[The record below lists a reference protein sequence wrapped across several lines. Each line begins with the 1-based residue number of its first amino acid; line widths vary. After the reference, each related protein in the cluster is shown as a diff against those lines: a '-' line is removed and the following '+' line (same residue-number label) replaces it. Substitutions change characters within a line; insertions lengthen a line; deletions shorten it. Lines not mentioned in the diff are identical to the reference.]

1 MLLPMP
7 SCADNTVKAGRSN
20 EPRWQ
25 GTQSLRAGCWINAIE
40 PMKLLIVLVLVVLG
54 MSNFKLQA
62 ENRIPEEYK
71 TGGFYIGSIAYT
83 FDRFSLFESLE
94 KIAECGGKVVE
105 LSAKTS
111 LSKEEPNVPFDYH
124 ASAETIQKVKD
135 KLRQCELKAVNYAVI
150 PFPADEADA
159 RKLFEFAKAFGL
171 RSITTESPELIDRME
186 KLVKEFDIM
195 IAFHDHPR
203 RPNDPGYRMWD
214 PNYILSLV
222 KDRDPRIGACADTG
236 HWVRSGLKPVEC
248 LRILKGH
255 IISSHLKDLNEMGL
269 KAHDVPYGT
278 GVSDIPGILEELKA
292 QGFEGPLSIE
302 YEYHW
307 DNSEPEV
314 GQCVGFVRGYGTAR
328 HW

>member
-1 MLLPMP
+1 
-7 SCADNTVKAGRSN
+7 
-20 EPRWQ
+20 
-25 GTQSLRAGCWINAIE
+25 
-40 PMKLLIVLVLVVLG
+40 MKLTSLAAILIAGTAL
-54 MSNFKLQA
+54 NLQA
-62 ENRIPEEYK
+62 ENKIPVEYK

-83 FDRFSLFESLE
+83 FDHFSLFEALE
-94 KIAECGGKVVE
+94 KTADCGGKVVE

-111 LSKEEPNVPFDYH
+111 LSKEEPNVPFDFH

-135 KLRQCELKAVNYAVI
+135 KLAQCKLRAVNYAVI
-150 PFPADEADA
+150 PFPADEGDA

-186 KLVKEFDIM
+186 KLVKEYDIM

-203 RPNDPGYRMWD
+203 RPNDPSYKMWD

-255 IISSHLKDLNEMGL
+255 IISSHLKDLNEMEL
-269 KAHDVPYGT
+269 RAHDVPYGT

-292 QGFEGPLSIE
+292 QGFEGNLSIE

-307 DNSEPEV
+307 DNSSPEV
-314 GQCVGFVRGYGTAR
+314 GQCIGFVRGYGAAR
-328 HW
+328 KW